1 MDNFGVKKKRQKSTF
16 VEKDCT
22 IITKSLRK
30 KSNLHDDK
38 KWITNSLMVTNSQQ
52 TKYVCI
58 PCGFKSDNLKDY
70 KRHLNTNKHAK
81 KTPKKTPVHKPKKHI
96 CSCGKHYKYPSGLS
110 KHKVTC
116 ESFLST
122 FQKKQK
128 NGKNAKNDKN
138 GIFGGKNMAKNG
150 KNTPLLKKTEK
161 TEKKYHLD
169 GNVIQ
174 QLCNEYENGN
184 INDNNTIKKEDMEII
199 MQQIENQQTTNYTN
213 TGNKGKINLKEIVKH
228 SFNQTETINKLL
240 EQNSVLIDKLSKI
253 PKSTNNITYQNCG
266 NKNMTINVYL
276 NKNCKD
282 AMNLSDFV
290 NEMDISL
297 EDLLYTQQHGY
308 IKGISNIFVKHLNDL
323 QPSERP
329 IHCSDT
335 KRLQFYIKDD
345 NKWQKDN
352 RNQKIDKSIQDLT
365 IKQIKHLKE
374 WETQN
379 PNYLHDGKLL
389 DQWQKL
395 VHEIMGPATDPQ
407 REKEKELIK
416 KAIGTNV
423 TIKDDMIIKN

>member
-1 MDNFGVKKKRQKSTF
+1 MDKFGVKKNDHKATF
-16 VEKDCT
+16 VENDCI

-30 KSNLHDDK
+30 NNNLDGTK
-38 KWITNSLMVTNSQQ
+38 KWINNSLKVTNNDVS
-52 TKYVCI
+52 KYICV
-58 PCGFKSDNLKDY
+58 PCGFRSNNLKDY

-81 KTPKKTPVHKPKKHI
+81 KTPKKTPVHKPKKFV
-96 CSCGKHYKYPSGLS
+96 CDCGKYYKYQSGLS
-110 KHKVTC
+110 KHKSTC
-116 ESFLST
+116 NVFLSN
-122 FQKKQK
+122 FSKNMKKTKKTKNANFGEKNLQK
-128 NGKNAKNDKN
+128 NGKKNCFLKKKQNTKKKYPRDHYLNQQTQYDFNDDNKMKDLYMENDK
-138 GIFGGKNMAKNG
+138 I
-150 KNTPLLKKTEK
+150 
-161 TEKKYHLD
+161 
-169 GNVIQ
+169 
-174 QLCNEYENGN
+174 
-184 INDNNTIKKEDMEII
+184 EII
-199 MQQIENQQTTNYTN
+199 MQQIENQQDENESI
-213 TGNKGKINLKEIVKH
+213 TGDNKKINLKEIVKH
-228 SFNQTETINKLL
+228 SLNQTETINKLL

-266 NKNMTINVYL
+266 NKNMTINVFL

-290 NEMDISL
+290 NELDISL

-345 NKWQKDN
+345 NKWQKDKKN
-352 RNQKIDKSIQDLT
+352 KKIDKSIQDLT

-379 PNYLHDGKLL
+379 PNYLHDDILL
-389 DQWQKL
+389 TQWQKL
-395 VHEIMGPATDPQ
+395 VHEIMGPATDPE

-423 TIKDDMIIKN
+423 IIKDDMIIKN

>member
-1 MDNFGVKKKRQKSTF
+1 MDNFGVKKKRQKSAI
-16 VEKDCT
+16 VENDCI

-30 KSNLHDDK
+30 KNNLHDDK
-38 KWITNSLMVTNSQQ
+38 KWITNTLMVTKQQ
-52 TKYVCI
+52 QPKYECS

-81 KTPKKTPVHKPKKHI
+81 KTPKKTPVHKPKNNTCK
-96 CSCGKHYKYPSGLS
+96 CGKHYKYPSGLS
-110 KHKVTC
+110 KHKSTC
-116 ESFLST
+116 DVFLSD

-128 NGKNAKNDKN
+128 NVKNVKND
-138 GIFGGKNMAKNG
+138 IFGEKNIEKNG
-150 KNTPLLKKTEK
+150 KNIRFLKKNGNTK
-161 TEKKYHLD
+161 KKYHLD
-169 GNVIQ
+169 DNIIQ
-174 QLCNEYENGN
+174 QVCGKTKNANN
-184 INDNNTIKKEDMEII
+184 VDNSTIKKEDMEII
-199 MQQIENQQTTNYTN
+199 MQQIENQHPPNYTKD
-213 TGNKGKINLKEIVKH
+213 GSSSGINLKEIVKH

-423 TIKDDMIIKN
+423 TIKDDMVIKN

>member
-1 MDNFGVKKKRQKSTF
+1 MDNFGVKKKRQKSTN
-16 VEKDCT
+16 VEKDCI

-30 KSNLHDDK
+30 KRNLNDDK
-38 KWITNSLMVTNSQQ
+38 KWITKSLMVTKTAQ

-58 PCGFKSDNLKDY
+58 PCGFKSDNFKDY

-81 KTPKKTPVHKPKKHI
+81 KTPKKTPVHKPKKHV
-96 CSCGKHYKYPSGLS
+96 CLCGKHYKYPSGLS

-116 ESFLST
+116 ESFLSN
-122 FQKKQK
+122 FQKKQEKTK
-128 NGKNAKNDKN
+128 NTKNATL
-138 GIFGGKNMAKNG
+138 GGKNIAKNG
-150 KNTPLLKKTEK
+150 KNGRFLKKSGK
-161 TEKKYHLD
+161 TKKKYHLD
-169 GNVIQ
+169 DKVIQ
-174 QLCNEYENGN
+174 QVYNESGYGN
-184 INDNNTIKKEDMEII
+184 EMEDNTIKKEDMEII
-199 MQQIENQQTTNYTN
+199 MQQIDNQQTTNYTN
-213 TGNKGKINLKEIVKH
+213 NDNNGKINLKEIVKH

-423 TIKDDMIIKN
+423 TIKGDMIIKN

>member
-1 MDNFGVKKKRQKSTF
+1 MDNFGVKKKRQKTTT
-16 VEKDCT
+16 VEKDCI

-30 KSNLHDDK
+30 KSKLDDDK
-38 KWITNSLMVTNSQQ
+38 KWINNSLKVTNSQQ

-81 KTPKKTPVHKPKKHI
+81 KTPKKTPVHKPKIHI
-96 CSCGKHYKYPSGLS
+96 CKCGKHYKYQSGLS
-110 KHKVTC
+110 KHKGTC
-116 ESFLST
+116 EVFLSD

-128 NGKNAKNDKN
+128 KTKNTKNMN
-138 GIFGGKNMAKNG
+138 FGGKNIAKNG
-150 KNTPLLKKTEK
+150 KNSQFFKKNGNTK
-161 TEKKYHLD
+161 KKYQLD
-169 GNVIQ
+169 DNMIQ
-174 QLCNEYENGN
+174 QLCNESEYGN
-184 INDNNTIKKEDMEII
+184 DITYNSVEKDDIKII
-199 MQQIENQQTTNYTN
+199 MQQMENQQNNDYTKN
-213 TGNKGKINLKEIVKH
+213 GNKGKINLKEIVKH

-345 NKWQKDN
+345 NKWQKDK
-352 RNQKIDKSIQDLT
+352 RNKKIDKSIQDLT

-379 PNYLHDGKLL
+379 PNYLQDGKLL

-407 REKEKELIK
+407 REKDKELIK